1 MPKIATPQQIIR
13 ILKRR
18 GFVHKRTRG
27 SHFVFQHPTTK
38 RRVIVPPHKKGL
50 PKGTLHS
57 IIKSAGHSEEDF

>member
-18 GFVHKRTRG
+18 GFVHKRTQG
-27 SHFVFQHPTTK
+27 SHFIFQHPTTK
-38 RRVIVPPHKKGL
+38 QRIVVPLHKKDL

-57 IIKSAGHSEEDF
+57 IIKSAGILEEDL

>member
-27 SHFVFQHPTTK
+27 SHYVFQHPSTK
-38 RRVIVPPHKKGL
+38 KRIIVPLHTKDL

-57 IIKSAGHSEEDF
+57 ITKSAGLSEEDF

>member
-27 SHFVFQHPTTK
+27 SHYIFQHPTTK
-38 RRVIVPPHKKGL
+38 RRIIVPLHNKDL
-50 PKGTLHS
+50 PKGTLNS
-57 IIKSAGHSEEDF
+57 IIKSTGLSKEDF